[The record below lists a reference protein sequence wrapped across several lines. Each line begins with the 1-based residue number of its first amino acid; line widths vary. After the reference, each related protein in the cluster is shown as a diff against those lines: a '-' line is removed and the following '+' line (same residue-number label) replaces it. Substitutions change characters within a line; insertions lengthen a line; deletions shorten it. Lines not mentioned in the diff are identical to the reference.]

1 VDGKVVGRVKARLT
15 ALRPTLR
22 SDLTAGLIA
31 AVPAIPDAMA
41 SGILAGVGP
50 LHGLYA
56 VMVGT
61 PVAALSTGSVYM
73 AVVTTGAM
81 SLAVGAAL
89 AGFPGEARTAA
100 LVVLTVLVGAFQLAL
115 GMLRLG
121 SLTRFVSNAVMTGF
135 LNGVG
140 VLIVLGQLA
149 DLTGYQSPARNK
161 VLQALDLLGHL
172 REVQP
177 RTLAVGA
184 TAILL
189 IVLVGRTRLS
199 QYAMLVAV
207 AVTAAMVPLLGWRGV
222 PLVGDSGSIPSAL
235 PTLAMPDLE
244 AAAVLLVSAVAVGL
258 VGLVQAAGV
267 SQSYPNP
274 DGRLPSVSRDFA
286 GQGLANLASGVFGGQ
301 PVGGSLSSTAVAI
314 NAGARTRLANLATGL
329 FAALIVLVAGRVV
342 ERLPVASLAALL
354 VMAGLGTIRPERM
367 SMVWKTSRVSRTVML
382 ATFVGTLALPVIQ
395 AVFLGVVLSL
405 LLHVF
410 RSSAAVEVVELVPAG
425 ATVEERPAPPALAGE
440 AVTVLM
446 PYGDLFFAGAAELE
460 GKLPAV
466 GQARRPVVLLV
477 LRGQH
482 ELGSTFLNVLGRYG
496 RALHERGGKLMLV
509 GVNDEVHSQL
519 RRTGALAAIGPESVF
534 KAGRLLG
541 AALRDARAA
550 AEAWLAATSAGTSQ

>member
-1 VDGKVVGRVKARLT
+1 MEGTVAGRLKARLA

-31 AVPAIPDAMA
+31 AVPAVPDAMA

-56 VMVGT
+56 LMVGT
-61 PVAALSTGSVYM
+61 PVAALTTGSVYM
-73 AVVTTGAM
+73 SVVTTGTM

-89 AGFPGEARTAA
+89 AGFSGEARTAA
-100 LVVLTVLVGAFQLAL
+100 LVLLTVLVGAFQLAL
-115 GMLRLG
+115 GLLRLG

-140 VLIVLGQLA
+140 VLIVLGQLG
-149 DLTGYQSPARNK
+149 DVTGYRSPAHNK
-161 VLQALDLLGHL
+161 VLQALDLLAHL
-172 REVQP
+172 HDVQP

-184 TAILL
+184 TGILL

-207 AVTAAMVPLLGWRGV
+207 AVTAAMVPLLGWRDV

-235 PTLAMPDLE
+235 PTMAMPDLE
-244 AAAVLLVSAVAVGL
+244 AAAVLLVSALAVAL
-258 VGLVQAAGV
+258 LGLVQAAGV

-274 DGRLPSVSRDFA
+274 DGRLPSVSRDFV
-286 GQGLANLASGVFGGQ
+286 GQGLANVASGVFGGQ
-301 PVGGSLSSTAVAI
+301 PVGGSLSSTAIAI
-314 NAGARTRLANLATGL
+314 NSGARTRLANLSTGL
-329 FAALIVLVAGRVV
+329 FAALIVLLAARVV
-342 ERLPVASLAALL
+342 ERLPVASLGALL
-354 VMAGLGTIRPERM
+354 VMAGLGAIHPRRM
-367 SMVWKTSRVSRTVML
+367 ALVWRTSRVSRAIMV

-395 AVFLGVVLSL
+395 AVFLGVVLSV

-410 RSSAAVEVVELVPAG
+410 RSSAGVQVVELVPVG
-425 ATVEERPAPPALAGE
+425 GGVEERPAPPALASE

-466 GQARRPVVLLV
+466 DQARRPVVLFV

-482 ELGSTFLNVLGRYG
+482 ELGSTFLTVLGRYA

-519 RRTGALAAIGPESVF
+519 RRTGALAAIGAESVF
-534 KAGRLLG
+534 KARKLLG
-541 AALRDARAA
+541 AALREARAA
-550 AEAWLAATSAGTSQ
+550 AEAWLAAPSVGTPQ